1 MRSQGFI
8 GAVVVV
14 AMLAMLAV
22 ALQPAPASVAAPAAI
37 PTPAASV
44 NYGNST
50 GVSAPIQ
57 FWPQGV
63 TVLTASGRS
72 GCFELSGYDV
82 LDLQYAVDVGD
93 TQTVTV
99 KLQYTNDRATYA
111 DGLTVVNAATADV
124 ATAMQ
129 QFPLFGRDTCL
140 YATVA
145 TTAPVTVT
153 VTGLAK

>member
-1 MRSQGFI
+1 MRSKSFI

-37 PTPAASV
+37 PTPAASL

-50 GVSAPIQ
+50 GVSAPVQ

-63 TVLTASGRS
+63 AVLTADGRS
-72 GCFELSGYDV
+72 TCFELGGYDV
-82 LDLQYAVDVGD
+82 LDLQYAVDVTD
-93 TQTVTV
+93 EQTLTV

-111 DGLTVVNAATADV
+111 DGLAVISAATEDV

-129 QFPLFGRDTCL
+129 QFPIFGRDTCL

-145 TTAPVTVT
+145 TTNPVTVT
-153 VTGLAK
+153 ITGLAK